1 MSVPPTDPLVFVGGA
16 ERSGTTLLRNMLN
29 AHPAVA
35 VPDESPFVHQTHLRL
50 VGAGEQGNIE
60 LAWRL
65 IRESN
70 RFRQW
75 RLPAAEVQALLD
87 RTPPRSYAELVR
99 ALHAAYAR
107 SRGKPHSGDKTTGNA
122 LRFTWLAEL
131 FPDSRFVHVIRD
143 PREVCMSRTVQ
154 IFNNGS
160 LPGAARHWR
169 AHVLAA
175 RTAAP
180 RLGDRMIEIRYEQLV
195 SSPRAH
201 LEQLCAFIGIPFDS
215 AMLEYGDEPDALPRH
230 GQDVHAREPVQEQ
243 LRSWR
248 EELTA
253 DDVSVI
259 EFIVA
264 ELMDEAGYRREV
276 ARLTPRAAE
285 TIARELAERG
295 RHRWLQRGAPA
306 VGALILGRRRR
317 WRTR

>member
-1 MSVPPTDPLVFVGGA
+1 MSIPRSDPLVFVGGA

-29 AHPAVA
+29 AHPALA
-35 VPDESPFVHQTHLRL
+35 VPDESPFVHQTHQRL
-50 VGAGEQGNIE
+50 ARAGEQRNIE
-60 LAWRL
+60 FAWRL

-87 RTPPRSYAELVR
+87 RTPHHSYAELVR
-99 ALHAAYAR
+99 TLYAAYAH

-131 FPDSRFVHVIRD
+131 FPRSRFVHVVRD
-143 PREVCMSRTVQ
+143 PRDVCMSRTVQ
-154 IFNNGS
+154 IFNDGS

-169 AHVLAA
+169 AHVAAA
-175 RTAAP
+175 RAAA
-180 RLGDRMIEIRYEQLV
+180 RSLGERMIEIRYEQLV
-195 SSPRAH
+195 SEPRAH

-215 AMLEYGDEPDALPRH
+215 VMLEYGHEPDVLPRH
-230 GQDVHAREPVQEQ
+230 GQDVHAREPVQQ
-243 LRSWR
+243 RLRSWR

-259 EFIVA
+259 EFIA
-264 ELMDEAGYRREV
+264 GELMDATGYPREV

-285 TIARELAERG
+285 TIARELADRG
-295 RHRWLQRGAPA
+295 RRRWLQHGAPA
-306 VGALILGRRRR
+306 MSALILGRRRR
-317 WRTR
+317 AA